1 MPIPLPAQNSAF
13 GDRYQ
18 GGARPEV
25 RFYFDIVCPYAYL
38 ASTQIEAFAE
48 RLGVRLDHR
57 PILLGGVLK
66 SLASEP
72 AAGPKVKQAMTR
84 VDLARWAEHFGVELR
99 FPAEHPRR
107 TVEAMRLLT
116 WAPRL
121 SVPVLMAALYRAYW
135 VQGRDISDV
144 EVLIDIAESVGL
156 DRAEAQKGILSPAV
170 SQELRRHT
178 DAAIA
183 DGVFGVPTFI
193 VEGESGPRLF
203 FGQDRLH
210 FVEDAV
216 RSHPLMRDEGPARAP
231 RSVPPTPIGGQG
243 AQVANQARK
252 LTFIYDLSSPF
263 AYLASTQVEKLATA
277 CGAEVEF
284 FPILLGGLFRSI
296 GTPMVPISTYPESKR
311 RHSIEDMSRWAHHYG
326 VSFHFPSRFP
336 MNTVTALRLLLLS
349 GDKIGRLT
357 HELFRLYWV
366 GDQDLGDVQVLE
378 TALVEV
384 GLDPRLVDRVGD
396 PDVKER
402 LLANTRQAE
411 EWGCFGVPSFR
422 VAQHHGDPE
431 LFFGQDR
438 LLFVEKALRRGT
450 AHDQMPSESKN
461 SSA

>member
-1 MPIPLPAQNSAF
+1 MPIPLPAHNSAF
-13 GDRYQ
+13 GDRHQ
-18 GGARPEV
+18 GGARPEF

-38 ASTQIEAFAE
+38 ASTQVEGFAE
-48 RLGVRLDHR
+48 RLGARIDHR

-66 SLASEP
+66 SLASTP
-72 AAGPKVKQAMTR
+72 AAGPPAKQAMTR
-84 VDLARWAEHFGVELR
+84 VDVARWAQHFGVELQ

-121 SVPVLMAALYRAYW
+121 SIPSLMAALYRAYW
-135 VQGRDISDV
+135 VEGRDIADV
-144 EVLIDIAESVGL
+144 EVLLDIAESVGL
-156 DRAEAQKGILSPAV
+156 LRSEAQKGLLSPAV
-170 SQELRRHT
+170 SQELRRQT

-203 FGQDRLH
+203 FGQDRLI
-210 FVEDAV
+210 FVEEAL
-216 RSHPLMRDEGPARAP
+216 RSHPLMRDEGSTRPPRA
-231 RSVPPTPIGGQG
+231 VAPTPIGEYG

-252 LTFIYDLSSPF
+252 LTFVYDLSSPF
-263 AYLASTQVEKLATA
+263 AYLASTQVEKLAAA

-311 RHSIEDMSRWAHHYG
+311 RHALEDMSRWAHHYG

-336 MNTVTALRLLLLS
+336 INTVAALRLLLLA
-349 GDKIGRLT
+349 GDNIAPLT
-357 HELFRLYWV
+357 HTLFRLYWV

-378 TALVEV
+378 RALAEV
-384 GLDPRLVDRVGD
+384 GLDPRLVDRVGE
-396 PDVKER
+396 PEVKAK
-402 LLANTRQAE
+402 LLANTKQAE
-411 EWGCFGVPSFR
+411 EWGCFGVPSFL
-422 VAQHHGDPE
+422 VAQHHGKAE

-450 AHDQMPSESKN
+450 SH
-461 SSA
+461 